1 MHKKRLNLD
10 VLIKILVLIG
20 FSTFF
25 LYLIFSKNVSLYVHP
40 RNTPYLLFAGVAMF
54 AIAIFLLLEIF
65 SQKDSKSPL
74 PLLFFLVPLIL
85 AFFVPAQSFDTQS
98 GGYTALSLT
107 TRANNTNQTFS
118 FGNNTP
124 PSTEASEEEL
134 RNLNRSY
141 LLELEGGKIS
151 MNDTNF
157 ARWLME
163 IYSNLDSYE
172 NTPIELTGFIYIDD
186 TLSLDEFVLS
196 RMMMVCCVADLEM
209 IGLLAKYGDNK
220 TLEPDSWVSITG
232 TLYKTKH
239 DDSYIPKI
247 NVEQINPVVPP
258 RNQYVYPF

>member
-1 MHKKRLNLD
+1 MDKKRLNLD
-10 VLIKILVLIG
+10 VFIKIIILIG

-25 LYLIFSKNVSLYVHP
+25 LYLILSQNVSLYVHP

-54 AIAIFLLLEIF
+54 VIAIFLLLELF
-65 SQKDSKSPL
+65 SSKDTKSPL

-85 AFFVPAQSFDTQS
+85 AFFVPAEPFDTQS

-107 TRANNTNQTFS
+107 TRANDTNQTFS
-118 FGNNTP
+118 FGNNNL
-124 PSTEASEEEL
+124 PSTEVSTEDLES
-134 RNLNRSY
+134 LNRSY
-141 LLELEGGKIS
+141 KLELEEGKIS

-172 NTPIELTGFIYIDD
+172 NTPIELNGFIYVDD
-186 TLSLDEFVLS
+186 TLSVDEFVLS

-209 IGLLAKYGDNK
+209 IGILANYEDGKAI
-220 TLEPDSWVSITG
+220 EPDSWISVTG
-232 TLYKTKH
+232 TLYKTKR
-239 DDSYIPKI
+239 DDAYIPKVK
-247 NVEQINPVVPP
+247 VEQISPVIPP